1 MKKNN
6 GIPKGA
12 IQIHLYPYQNILK
25 PRGSMR
31 KESIGTFIYDRL
43 KSTYED
49 WRNPKYGDNPDKET
63 LLQQLKHNLSSEVE
77 VAWNKFINGK

>member
-6 GIPKGA
+6 DIPKGA

-31 KESIGTFIYDRL
+31 KESLGAFIYDRL
-43 KSTYED
+43 ESTYKY
-49 WRNPKYGDNPDKET
+49 WCNPRYGDNPDKEI
-63 LLQQLKHNLSSEVE
+63 LLQQLKYNLSSEVK
-77 VAWNKFINGK
+77 VAWNKFINKN